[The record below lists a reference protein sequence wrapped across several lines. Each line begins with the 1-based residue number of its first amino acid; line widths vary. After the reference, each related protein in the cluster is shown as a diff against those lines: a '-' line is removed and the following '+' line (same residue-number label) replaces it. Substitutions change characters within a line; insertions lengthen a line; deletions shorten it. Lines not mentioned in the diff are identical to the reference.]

1 MTERGYPVQYS
12 IVICAYNPDQR
23 ILSRCLQAVAALN
36 RKGLLTE
43 TILVDNNSNE
53 PVRALEYV
61 RAFENKI
68 PGFRVIEVAEQ
79 GVKYAR
85 MAAIE
90 QASGKYILYIDYDN
104 EPVAN
109 YLEQLNILNTNHP
122 EVAAWGPGDV
132 TVDFIDGIDNKIES
146 YARTA
151 FQEKHLSE
159 NAFGNQR
166 DWQSFYPVGT
176 GLCSFSSILKD
187 YVQEAKKG
195 RFSLPGRKGNQLSSG
210 EDTEMILL
218 AISKGYSAGSSPDL
232 KLNHLISRSRANT
245 AYLNRMTFG
254 TAACYDTCL
263 LEVFPERKDEIQN
276 KLISAPAFSRRA
288 IKRFVSAS
296 FGKDVLKTFD
306 FILWLGLVA
315 ASYYAMNKR
324 LPGTI
329 KWFINYLKLL

>member
-1 MTERGYPVQYS
+1 MMEGRHPVQYS
-12 IVICAYNPDQR
+12 IVICVYNPDQR
-23 ILSRCLQAVAALN
+23 ILNRCLQAVAVLN
-36 RKGLLTE
+36 REELLTE

-61 RAFENKI
+61 RAFENII
-68 PGFRVIEVAEQ
+68 PGFKMIEVAEQ

-90 QASGKYILYIDYDN
+90 QAGGKYILYIDYDN
-104 EPVAN
+104 EPAAD
-109 YLEQLNILNTNHP
+109 YLKQLNILNTNYP

-132 TVDFIDGIDNKIES
+132 TVDFIDGIDKKIED

-151 FQEKHLSE
+151 FQEKHMTE
-159 NAFGNQR
+159 KAFGNQR

-176 GLCSFSSILKD
+176 GLCSFPSILKD

-195 RFSLPGRKGNQLSSG
+195 KFSLPGRKGNQLSSG

-218 AISKGYSAGSSPDL
+218 AISKGYAAGSSPDL

-245 AYLNRMTFG
+245 AYLNRLTFG

-263 LEVFPERKDEIQN
+263 LEVFPERQNEVHN
-276 KLISAPAFSRRA
+276 KLLSAPAFSRRA

-296 FGKDVLKTFD
+296 FGKNIQKTFD
-306 FILWLGLVA
+306 FILWLGLA
-315 ASYYAMNKR
+315 AGSYYAMNKR
-324 LPGTI
+324 LPGTV
-329 KWFINYLKLL
+329 KWFINYLKLQ